1 MLRHDMQMM
10 KAPLKYWTGTLLG
23 LLLSANLSAQQGAT
37 AAKRVA
43 TMPATQDTVYSQ
55 VQTDRRA
62 IYPGGSSAWEAFFA
76 KNHRY
81 PEVAKASGL
90 QTTVVVRFIIQ
101 KDGSVTDPEI
111 ICSSHPLFTEE
122 VLRLLKIMPKWKP
135 ALKRGKPC
143 ASYYK
148 LPFIFQL
155 KETPVDWGMKRWN

>member
-1 MLRHDMQMM
+1 M
-10 KAPLKYWTGTLLG
+10 KAPLSYWIGTLLG
-23 LLLSANLSAQQGAT
+23 LLLSANLFAQQGAT
-37 AAKRVA
+37 GAKGKATVPAAH
-43 TMPATQDTVYSQ
+43 DTVYSQ
-55 VQTDRRA
+55 VQVDRRA
-62 IYPGGSSAWEAFFA
+62 IYPGGTSAWEAFFA
-76 KNHRY
+76 KNHKY

-90 QTTVVVRFIIQ
+90 QTTVVVRFVIQ

-155 KETPVDWGMKRWN
+155 KETPVDWGMKHWN

>member
-1 MLRHDMQMM
+1 MNVFLR
-10 KAPLKYWTGTLLG
+10 YWAGILLG
-23 LLLSANLSAQQGAT
+23 LFFTANLSAQQGAAT
-37 AAKRVA
+37 AEGEA
-43 TMPATQDTVYSQ
+43 TVPATQDTVYSQ
-55 VQTDRRA
+55 MQVDRRA
-62 IYPGGSSAWEAFFA
+62 IYPGGTSAWEAFFA

-81 PEVAKASGL
+81 PAVAKASGL
-90 QTTVVVRFIIQ
+90 QTTVVVRFVIQ

-155 KETPVDWGMKRWN
+155 KETPVDWGLKHWN

>member
-1 MLRHDMQMM
+1 M
-10 KAPLKYWTGTLLG
+10 KALLKYWTGTLLV

-37 AAKRVA
+37 TAKGKT
-43 TMPATQDTVYSQ
+43 TMPATQDTIYSQ

-62 IYPGGSSAWEAFFA
+62 IYPGGTSAWEAFFA

-135 ALKRGKPC
+135 ALKHGKPC

-155 KETPVDWGMKRWN
+155 KETPVDRGMRILNFEL

>member
-1 MLRHDMQMM
+1 M
-10 KAPLKYWTGTLLG
+10 KALLKYCTWTLFV
-23 LLLSANLSAQQGAT
+23 LLSANLSAQQGAT
-37 AAKRVA
+37 TAKGKT
-43 TMPATQDTVYSQ
+43 TMPTTQDTIYSQ

-62 IYPGGSSAWEAFFA
+62 IYPGGTSAWEAFFA

-135 ALKRGKPC
+135 ALKHGKPC

-155 KETPVDWGMKRWN
+155 KETPVDWGMKHWN

>member
-1 MLRHDMQMM
+1 M
-10 KAPLKYWTGTLLG
+10 KALLKYWTGTLLG
-23 LLLSANLSAQQGAT
+23 LLLSANLSAQQGAST
-37 AAKRVA
+37 AKGKT
-43 TMPATQDTVYSQ
+43 TMPATQDTIYSQ
-55 VQTDRRA
+55 VQVDRRA
-62 IYPGGSSAWEAFFA
+62 IYPGGTSAWEAFFA

-135 ALKRGKPC
+135 ALKHGKPC

-155 KETPVDWGMKRWN
+155 KETPVDRGMKRWN

>member
-1 MLRHDMQMM
+1 M
-10 KAPLKYWTGTLLG
+10 KALLKYWMGTLLG
-23 LLLSANLSAQQGAT
+23 LLLSANLFAQQGAT
-37 AAKRVA
+37 GAKGEATVPAAH
-43 TMPATQDTVYSQ
+43 DTVYSQ
-55 VQTDRRA
+55 LQVDRRA
-62 IYPGGSSAWEAFFA
+62 IYPGGTSAWEAFFA

-81 PEVAKASGL
+81 PAVAKASGL
-90 QTTVVVRFIIQ
+90 QTTVVVRFVIQ

-155 KETPVDWGMKRWN
+155 KETPVDWGMKILNYEL

>member
-1 MLRHDMQMM
+1 M
-10 KAPLKYWTGTLLG
+10 KALLKYWMGTLLG
-23 LLLSANLSAQQGAT
+23 LLLSANLFAQQGAVGSKGEPT
-37 AAKRVA
+37 VPAAR
-43 TMPATQDTVYSQ
+43 DTVYSQ
-55 VQTDRRA
+55 LQVDRRA
-62 IYPGGSSAWEAFFA
+62 IYPGGTSAWEAFFA

-135 ALKRGKPC
+135 ALKHGKPC

-155 KETPVDWGMKRWN
+155 KETPVDWGMKILNYEF

>member
-1 MLRHDMQMM
+1 MNRHVM
-10 KAPLKYWTGTLLG
+10 AGETLFKYCATILLG
-23 LLLSANLSAQQGAT
+23 LLFPFGLFAQQGEKPSAAT
-37 AAKRVA
+37 DNAAKD
-43 TMPATQDTVYSQ
+43 MIYTQV
-55 VQTDRRA
+55 DRKA
-62 IYPGGSSAWEAFFA
+62 IFPGGRSGWEAFFA

-135 ALKRGKPC
+135 ALKQGKPC

-148 LPFIFQL
+148 LPFIFEL
-155 KETPVDWGMKRWN
+155 KETPVDWAIKRYGRK

>member
-1 MLRHDMQMM
+1 M
-10 KAPLKYWTGTLLG
+10 KALLKYCTWTLFV
-23 LLLSANLSAQQGAT
+23 LLSANLSAQQGAT
-37 AAKRVA
+37 VAKGKT
-43 TMPATQDTVYSQ
+43 TMPAAQDTIYSQ

-135 ALKRGKPC
+135 ALKHGKPC

-155 KETPVDWGMKRWN
+155 KEMPVDRGMKILKR

>member
-1 MLRHDMQMM
+1 M
-10 KAPLKYWTGTLLG
+10 KALLKYWTGALLG
-23 LLLSANLSAQQGAT
+23 LLLSANLFAQQGAT
-37 AAKRVA
+37 GAKGEATVPAA
-43 TMPATQDTVYSQ
+43 QDTVYSQ
-55 VQTDRRA
+55 LQVDRRA
-62 IYPGGSSAWEAFFA
+62 IYPGGTSAWEAFFA

-81 PEVAKASGL
+81 PAVAKASGL
-90 QTTVVVRFIIQ
+90 QTTVVVRFVIQ

-155 KETPVDWGMKRWN
+155 KETRVDWGMKILNYEL

>member
-1 MLRHDMQMM
+1 M
-10 KAPLKYWTGTLLG
+10 KALLKYWTGALLG

-37 AAKRVA
+37 TAKGKT
-43 TMPATQDTVYSQ
+43 TMPATQDTIYSQ

-62 IYPGGSSAWEAFFA
+62 IYPGGTSAWEAFFA

-135 ALKRGKPC
+135 ALKHGKPC

-155 KETPVDWGMKRWN
+155 KETPVDRGMKILKR

>member
-1 MLRHDMQMM
+1 M
-10 KAPLKYWTGTLLG
+10 KALLKYWTGTLLV

-37 AAKRVA
+37 TAKEKT
-43 TMPATQDTVYSQ
+43 TMPATQDTIYSQ

-62 IYPGGSSAWEAFFA
+62 IYPGGTSAWEAFFA

-135 ALKRGKPC
+135 ALKHGKPC

>member
-1 MLRHDMQMM
+1 M
-10 KAPLKYWTGTLLG
+10 KALLKYWNGTLLV

-37 AAKRVA
+37 VAKGKT
-43 TMPATQDTVYSQ
+43 TMPATQDTIYSQ

-62 IYPGGSSAWEAFFA
+62 IYPGGTSAWEAFFA

-135 ALKRGKPC
+135 ALKHGKPC

-155 KETPVDWGMKRWN
+155 KETPVDRGMKILKR